1 VSLHVDSQKAIVLGF
16 TPFLAGDAI
25 KAAIAAALLPS
36 AWKLAGR
43 R

>member
-1 VSLHVDSQKAIVLGF
+1 MALGF
-16 TPFLAGDAI
+16 TPFVAGDAI
-25 KAAIAAALLPS
+25 KAGIAALMLPG